1 MPIPF
6 ACPYCQEQTLV
17 EDEFAGQSGL
27 CAKCGKSITVPY
39 IPPDEQFAENE
50 IVTGIVHR
58 PGASAKTVI
67 LVSIGA
73 VLAAGAAIGLVVA
86 FLFPALGIARNLAH
100 SHNCDQNLTR
110 IGLALQAY
118 ESEQGTLP
126 PAFIPGPDGKPMHS
140 WRVLL
145 LPYLD
150 EHGLYGNYDFSQ
162 PWDSAH
168 NQQLATRMPRV
179 FACPADPDSL
189 SLGESNYMVVVGPA
203 TMFPGSTARTTGS
216 IGDDTASTISVV
228 EVPIFGHSWLAPED
242 LTVEKMQFAI
252 NGGFGKEIG
261 SYHEGGAH
269 VLMADGD
276 VRFLSDALP
285 PDFIEG
291 MTTVSG
297 GELIPWDILRD

>member
-17 EDEFAGQSGL
+17 EDEFAGQAGP

-39 IPPDEQFAENE
+39 VPPDEQLAENE
-50 IVTGIVHR
+50 IVTGIAHR

-67 LVSIGA
+67 LVTIGA
-73 VLAAGAAIGLVVA
+73 VLAGAAAMGLIVA
-86 FLFPALGIARNLAH
+86 FLFPAFGMARNLAH

-118 ESEQGTLP
+118 EAENGTLP
-126 PAFIPGPDGKPMHS
+126 PAFVPGPDGKPMHS

-150 EHGLYGNYDFSQ
+150 EHGLFSNYDFSQ
-162 PWDSAH
+162 PWDSVH
-168 NQQLATRMPRV
+168 NQQLAKRMPRV
-179 FACPADPDSL
+179 FACPADPDSQ

-203 TMFPGSTARTTGS
+203 TMFPGGTARSTDM
-216 IGDDTASTISVV
+216 IGDDLDSTIAVV
-228 EVPIFGHSWLAPED
+228 EVPIFGVNWLAPED
-242 LTVEKMQFAI
+242 LAVEKMQFTI
-252 NGGFGKEIG
+252 NGGFGREMG
-261 SYHEGGAH
+261 SYHPEGAH
-269 VLMADGD
+269 VLMADGN
-276 VRFLSDALP
+276 VKFLNEALP

-291 MTTVSG
+291 MSTVNG
-297 GELIPWDILRD
+297 GELIPWDILRN